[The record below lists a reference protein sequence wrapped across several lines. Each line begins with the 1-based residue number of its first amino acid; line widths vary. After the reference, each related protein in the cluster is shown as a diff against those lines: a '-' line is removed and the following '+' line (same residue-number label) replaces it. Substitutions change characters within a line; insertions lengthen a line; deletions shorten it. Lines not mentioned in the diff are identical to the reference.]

1 MSEAKDPA
9 IKLFGKTIPVPEVH
23 ANGSGECSG
32 APAACSGPVV
42 DDSIDQ
48 DRSSSSNSSVE
59 ADKVCVWWDIGI
71 WVFEL
76 KKIGFWERPI
86 IFKVEKNN
94 GSVLVLFGFCLIDL
108 GMVNGGLVFVS

>member
-59 ADKVCVWWDIGI
+59 ADKD
-71 WVFEL
+71 EL
-76 KKIGFWERPI
+76 G
-86 IFKVEKNN
+86 EKPTENKRE
-94 GSVLVLFGFCLIDL
+94 D
-108 GMVNGGLVFVS
+108 GGPPVSSEELTNPDGTS